1 MDQIASNIQLLF
13 AYPVANLSIILDGL
27 MIGALFA
34 LAAYGLALVWGV
46 MNVKNLAQGDFVI
59 GGGYISWWLANN
71 FSLHP
76 FLGIPVAAICM
87 ALLAGGLHGTPLH
100 RWAISQ
106 KRIMSGLAIAASVV
120 LAVGVY
126 IHDVGSLFG
135 MNFSPE
141 AQDTAQSFAGFAG
154 IVLTFLIIANGGI
167 YNLVISRVLERDL
180 FTSLLSTFG
189 LAIMMAQ
196 IMNLLFGSDTQSLD
210 LDYSNIEVVS
220 GVSVPVAK
228 MVGALLAL
236 LLAAFVILFMK
247 NSRMGQAIR
256 ATAQDARAARV
267 LGIDTEKVYAFTF
280 SLNAAI
286 CGAAGAIIVMVWVI
300 QPFYGITYSIRAF
313 VIVTAAGLGNLPGVI
328 AAGLGLGA
336 AEQYGGFIFGIQY
349 QQAIAVMLLLMVLV
363 YRLMQQRRN
372 RQVLQ

>member
-1 MDQIASNIQLLF
+1 MDQIASNIGLLIDF
-13 AYPVANLSIILDGL
+13 PIVNLAIVLEGL

-59 GGGYISWWLANN
+59 GGGYVSWYLARE
-71 FSLHP
+71 FGLHP
-76 FLGIPVAAICM
+76 LMGVPIAFVVMWGIGWVAY
-87 ALLAGGLHGTPLH
+87 
-100 RWAISQ
+100 
-106 KRIMSGLAIAASVV
+106 K
-120 LAVGVY
+120 
-126 IHDVGSLFG
+126 
-135 MNFSPE
+135 
-141 AQDTAQSFAGFAG
+141 
-154 IVLTFLIIANGGI
+154 
-167 YNLVISRVLERDL
+167 LVISRVIERDL
-180 FTSLLSTFG
+180 FTSLLATFG

-196 IMNLLFGSDTQSLD
+196 IMNLLFGSDTQSLE
-210 LDYSNIEVVS
+210 LDVS
-220 GVSVPVAK
+220 FLGLPNTFTFADGIINLPAAKVIGVIMA
-228 MVGALLAL
+228 AA
-236 LLAAFVILFMK
+236 LAAAVIIFMK

-300 QPFYGITYSIRAF
+300 QPFYGITYSVRAF

-328 AAGLGLGA
+328 AAGLGIGV
-336 AEQYGGFIFGIQY
+336 AEQYGSHIFGIQY
-349 QQAIAVMLLLMVLV
+349 QQAIAVILLLLVLI
-363 YRLMQQRRN
+363 YRLTQQRRQ